1 MSDEL
6 RKGALPPGVLRA
18 CLWLTSAAPTPLL
31 VTEGPEH
38 IVHYVNPA
46 FLELVGAGV
55 ASPIG
60 RPLVE
65 VIPEVSDP
73 ARSRSLDLVYQTGEP
88 RRTPD
93 FMRVDPRRGERVFA
107 LCIWPVVEI
116 EEEARNLVVEVRDIT
131 EKARELQRELED
143 AEEIRR
149 TNERLVVT
157 SVRMQ
162 ELADEAETSRRRLAL
177 LAEAGRLLSAS
188 FDTST
193 MLPAVA
199 RLVVPSLGDVCAI
212 DLLGGPGTVAR
223 TVIEPEESAGA
234 MARMIAC
241 ARVRTLELGAPLV
254 CATDGE
260 EDEEEEVDDDFAQE
274 LRARGFAFGLTIP
287 LRSRARVQGVLTVL
301 SRRSALDPADV
312 TLAGELADRI
322 AMALD
327 RVDLYQRAVSAAR
340 AREELLATVSH
351 DLRSPLHTILF
362 SATLLERGSLSPTSE
377 EGRHVGRIQRTA
389 EYMQRLLRDLVDSAK
404 IEAHRFLVDR
414 EPCPVA
420 SLVSDVVEMMLPLAA
435 NKSIRIE
442 MDLDTSAAGAVI
454 WLDRVRMAQVL
465 TNLIGNAVKFTPES
479 GSIVVRA
486 ERSPEELV
494 LSVRDTGPGIPEE
507 DRERLFD
514 RFWQA
519 RRTAK
524 LGAGLGLFIARGI
537 VLAHGGTIWVES
549 ELGASSTFYVAIPAA
564 PRPEVKE
571 DTDSS
576 AVA

>member
-6 RKGALPPGVLRA
+6 RKSALPPGVLRA

-46 FLELVGAGV
+46 FLELVGTGV
-55 ASPIG
+55 ASPVG

-65 VIPEVSDP
+65 VLPEVSDP
-73 ARSRSLDLVYQTGEP
+73 GRRESLDLVYQTGEP

-107 LCIWPVVEI
+107 LCTWPVVETG
-116 EEEARNLVVEVRDIT
+116 EEARYLVVEVRDIT
-131 EKARELQRELED
+131 EQARELRRELED

-149 TNERLVVT
+149 TNERLVVA

-177 LAEAGRLLSAS
+177 LAETGRLLSAS

-241 ARVRTLELGAPLV
+241 ARARTLELGDPLV
-254 CATDGE
+254 CAIEGDSA
-260 EDEEEEVDDDFAQE
+260 DEEEDDDFAQE
-274 LRARGFAFGLTIP
+274 LRACGFAFGLTIP

-301 SRRSALDPADV
+301 TRRSALDLADL
-312 TLAGELADRI
+312 TLAGEIADRI

-340 AREELLATVSH
+340 ARAELLATVSH

-362 SATLLERGSLSPTSE
+362 SAALLERGPLSPSSE

-404 IEAHRFLVDR
+404 IEAHRFLIDR

-420 SLVSDVVEMMLPLAA
+420 SLVSDVVEMMMPLAA

-465 TNLIGNAVKFTPES
+465 TNLIGNAVKFTPER
-479 GSIVVRA
+479 GAIVVRA
-486 ERSPEELV
+486 ALRSEELV

-519 RRTAK
+519 RQTAK

-564 PRPEVKE
+564 PRPDAKE
-571 DTDSS
+571 DSDSS